1 MKQGKRFKEIS
12 MYVQQAHELFT
23 RWRDRSRFQVHLS
36 LDGND
41 AWALAATAAVSLSGQ
56 LDDCLTN
63 DDLAAAL
70 DSFLDLYYR
79 SELTRDDLEI
89 EIGHVMLALADGEE
103 ELAAAASW

>member
-1 MKQGKRFKEIS
+1 
-12 MYVQQAHELFT
+12 MYVQQAHELFA
-23 RWRDRSRFQVHLS
+23 RRPDRSRFQVHIS

-41 AWALAATAAVSLSGQ
+41 AWALVATAAVSLSGQ

-63 DDLAAAL
+63 DDLDAAL
-70 DSFLDLYYR
+70 DFFLKLFDR
-79 SELTRDDLEI
+79 GEISRDDLEV

>member
-1 MKQGKRFKEIS
+1 

-23 RWRDRSRFQVHLS
+23 RWPNRSRFQLRLS

-63 DDLAAAL
+63 DDLEAAI
-70 DSFLDLYYR
+70 DFFLELFYR
-79 SELTRDDLEI
+79 GEITRSDLEV

-103 ELAAAASW
+103 ELAAVASL